1 MEFLYKDSVDE
12 IYEKIME
19 IVDNP
24 TKYEMM
30 KSVAESKGME
40 MFSYKKIAERAVEG
54 ELKK

>member
-30 KSVAESKGME
+30 KSVAESKGIE